1 MERKLYKTKLCV
13 LYRRGHCIR
22 QSCSFAHGEAELRR
36 FGGSFTGRRDY
47 RTSDLRDKL
56 DRRHSPHRSERHRN
70 KQQVD
75 GESDVS
81 GSFKASDDVD
91 YQIKEGKLSSHGDKK
106 FLEEQLR
113 QASLDIEMLD
123 DHKCQLGVFL
133 EEKAH
138 EVGKLSSKIEEL
150 ERQLSIEQED
160 CKRVMSK
167 IKKFIKAHNRYLH
180 VQEELKRQYRSQG
193 RFQRL
198 GDQFCS
204 DSSKPIIYEDDSSV
218 NIVSDEEPKNDSR
231 MSPKIELRNRV
242 SPVKKRSQINREASE
257 EANSVKLHETKRSLV
272 VTNIAHQSNNDPKNT
287 RVAYTTLFRNSTNI
301 GPADAKKQKHGRNR
315 SLNIVH
321 SNKASMLKDSDPGHL
336 LPSTSMAAHAEDDIL
351 DNIEVK
357 KLEAAEYASLEN
369 GTLDDRSRL
378 PYLPPLP
385 PRVPRKSYFQYQSD
399 DEDVDVDKVDT
410 ETIDIDLNSEVDID
424 QI

>member
-1 MERKLYKTKLCV
+1 MVMERKLYKTKLCV

-56 DRRHSPHRSERHRN
+56 DRGHSPHRSERHRN

-91 YQIKEGKLSSHGDKK
+91 YQIKEGKVSSHGDKK

-123 DHKCQLGVFL
+123 DHKCQLEVSL

-150 ERQLSIEQED
+150 ERELSIEQED
-160 CKRVMSK
+160 CK
-167 IKKFIKAHNRYLH
+167 
-180 VQEELKRQYRSQG
+180 
-193 RFQRL
+193 
-198 GDQFCS
+198 
-204 DSSKPIIYEDDSSV
+204 
-218 NIVSDEEPKNDSR
+218 SDEEPKNASR
-231 MSPKIELRNRV
+231 MNPKIELRNRV
-242 SPVKKRSQINREASE
+242 SPVKKRSWVNRQASE

-272 VTNIAHQSNNDPKNT
+272 VTNIAHQSNNDSKTT

-301 GPADAKKQKHGRNR
+301 GPADPKKQKHGRNR
-315 SLNIVH
+315 SPSIVH

-336 LPSTSMAAHAEDDIL
+336 LPSTSMAAHADDDIL

-385 PRVPRKSYFQYQSD
+385 PRVPRKSYFQCQGN
-399 DEDVDVDKVDT
+399 DEDVDVDVDKVDT
-410 ETIDIDLNSEVDID
+410 EMIDIDLNSEVDID